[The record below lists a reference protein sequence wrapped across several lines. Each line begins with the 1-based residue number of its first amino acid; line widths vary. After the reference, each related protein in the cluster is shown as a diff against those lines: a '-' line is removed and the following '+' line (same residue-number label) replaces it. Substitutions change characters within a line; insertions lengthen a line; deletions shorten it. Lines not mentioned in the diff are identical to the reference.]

1 MSWEIEID
9 PEARRDLDRLPKRDS
24 DRILAFLHERVAQ
37 HPNPPDL
44 ATRLS
49 GSKEG
54 LSRFRVGD
62 YRIVVKFFHGRLVVF
77 VIHIGHRREVYR

>member
-9 PEARRDLDRLPKRDS
+9 PEARRDLDRLSKRDS
-24 DRILAFLHERVAQ
+24 DRILAFLYGRVAQ

-44 ATRLS
+44 ATRLA
-49 GSKEG
+49 GSKEA

-62 YRIVVKFFHGRLVVF
+62 HRIIVKFYKSRLVVL
-77 VIHIGHRREVYR
+77 VIEVGHRREVYR

>member
-1 MSWEIEID
+1 MSWEIAID
-9 PEARRDLDRLPKRDS
+9 PEARRDLDRLSKRDS
-24 DRILAFLHERVAQ
+24 ERILAFLHGRVAQ
-37 HPNPPDL
+37 HPNPPDP

-62 YRIVVKFFHGRLVVF
+62 YRIVVKFYKSRLVVL
-77 VIHIGHRREVYR
+77 VIEIGHRREVYR